1 MKAIVI
7 NASPKRKG
15 VNAQLAKSAAEGAK
29 SVGADVEYVDLY
41 KYELHGCMSCL
52 ICKQGGN
59 HCKCYWK
66 DELSSLIE
74 RILDADVLIIVAQ
87 IFFSEPTSHFR
98 ALIERLFF
106 CLVSYDVGNAFK
118 GKIDVG
124 IFYTISYH
132 KDYFEKTVR
141 PHFEQS
147 EMLFSMLNGEVV
159 FDSFMNISEHIKE
172 HLSEDEVNSLK
183 DNQLAMDLDKAFE
196 RGANLCR

>member
-15 VNAQLAKSAAEGAK
+15 INAQLSKSAAEGAK
-29 SVGADVEYVDLY
+29 SVGAEVEYVDLY

-52 ICKQGGN
+52 ICKQEGN

-74 RILDADVLIIVAQ
+74 RILDADVLIIGAQ

-106 CLVSYDVGNAFK
+106 CLVSYDVGNAFN
-118 GKIDVG
+118 GKINAGV
-124 IFYTISYH
+124 FYTISYP
-132 KDYFEKTVR
+132 KDYFEKSVH
-141 PHFEQS
+141 PHLEQT
-147 EMLFSMLNGEVV
+147 EILFSMLNGEVV

-183 DNQLAMDLDKAFE
+183 DDQLACDLDKVFE
-196 RGANLCR
+196 MGANLCR